1 MQFTHEHREIQK
13 TLHRFIDEEINPHV
27 DEWEADEIFPAH
39 EVFKKMGKLG
49 LLGLCKPEEYGGA
62 GLDYSYS
69 LAMAEALGHIH
80 CGGVPM
86 AIGVQTDMCT
96 PALARH
102 GSEELK
108 RNFLAPAIAGDMV
121 GCIGVSEPAAGS
133 DVSGIKTTAR
143 KDGDDY
149 VITGQKMWITNSL
162 QADWMC
168 MLVNTGEGQSGAGGN
183 PHKNKSLVMVPMRD
197 GPGGKLT
204 KGIEVAQKIRKIGMH
219 SSDTGLI
226 YFDEVR
232 VPQRYRIGAEGQGF
246 IYQMQQFQEERLWCA
261 ASTLESLNHCIQWTI
276 DYAQERK
283 LFGAT
288 LADQQWV
295 QFKLAELKTEVEA
308 LRALTYRACDLYVNG
323 QDVLELA
330 SMAKLKAGRLNRE
343 VPDTCLQFWGGMG
356 FTLENKV
363 SRMYR
368 DGRLASI
375 GGGADEVMLGILAKL
390 MGIAKR

>member
-13 TLHRFIDEEINPHV
+13 TLKRYIDEHINPHV
-27 DEWEADEIFPAH
+27 DEWEAAEMMPAH
-39 EVFKKMGKLG
+39 EIFRGLGKLG
-49 LLGLCKPEEYGGA
+49 LLGLTKPEAHGGA

-69 LAMAEALGHIH
+69 MAMAETLGHIH

-86 AIGVQTDMCT
+86 AIGVQTDMAT
-96 PALARH
+96 PALARF

-108 RNFLAPAIAGDMV
+108 AQFLAPAITGEAV

-133 DVSGIKTTAR
+133 DVSAIKSVAR

-168 MLVNTGEGQSGAGGN
+168 MLVNTGEGPA
-183 PHKNKSLVMVPMRD
+183 HKNKSLVMVPMREN
-197 GPGGKLT
+197 GKLV
-204 KGIEVAQKIRKIGMH
+204 KGIEVAQKIRKIGMN

-232 VPQRYRIGAEGQGF
+232 VPQRYRIGQEGAGF

-261 ASTLESLNHCIQWTI
+261 ASTLQSLTNCIEWTVEW
-276 DYAQERK
+276 AQERK
-283 LFGAT
+283 LFGAS

-295 QFKLAELKTEVEA
+295 QFKLAELKTEIEA
-308 LRALTYRACDLYVNG
+308 LRALTYLACERYIAG
-323 QDVLELA
+323 EDVTEWA
-330 SMAKLKAGRLNRE
+330 TMAKLKAGRLNRT

-356 FTLENKV
+356 FTWENKV
-363 SRMYR
+363 SRMFR

-375 GGGADEVMLGILAKL
+375 GGGADEVMLGILSKT
-390 MGIAKR
+390 MGIAKKSVK

>member
-13 TLHRFIDEEINPHV
+13 TLKRFIDEEINPHV
-27 DEWEADEIFPAH
+27 DEWEAAEIFPAH
-39 EVFKKMGKLG
+39 EVFKKMGQLG

-69 LAMAEALGHIH
+69 LAMAETLGHIH

-96 PALARH
+96 PALARY
-102 GSEELK
+102 GSDEL
-108 RNFLAPAIAGDMV
+108 RREFLAPAIAGDMV

-133 DVSGIKTTAR
+133 DVSGIKSVAR

-168 MLVNTGEGQSGAGGN
+168 MLVNTGEG
-183 PHKNKSLVMVPMRD
+183 PVHKNKSLVMVPMREN
-197 GPGGKLT
+197 GKLRP
-204 KGIEVAQKIRKIGMH
+204 GIEVAQKIRKIGMN

-246 IYQMQQFQEERLWCA
+246 IYQMQQFQEERLWAA
-261 ASTLESLNHCIQWTI
+261 ASTLESLTNCIQWTI
-276 DYAQERK
+276 DYAQDRK

-330 SMAKLKAGRLNRE
+330 SMAKLKAGRLNRL

-363 SRMYR
+363 SRLYR

-375 GGGADEVMLGILAKL
+375 GGGADEVMLGILSKL
-390 MGIAKR
+390 MGIAKRAP